1 MHQTIEEEEKA
12 EEDYGIPYCGKGK
25 HYEEKTEET
34 NKRLL
39 SKNTELENI
48 KA

>member
-12 EEDYGIPYCGKGK
+12 EEDYGIPCCGKGK
-25 HYEEKTEET
+25 QNEEKPET
-34 NKRLL
+34 SKGLL